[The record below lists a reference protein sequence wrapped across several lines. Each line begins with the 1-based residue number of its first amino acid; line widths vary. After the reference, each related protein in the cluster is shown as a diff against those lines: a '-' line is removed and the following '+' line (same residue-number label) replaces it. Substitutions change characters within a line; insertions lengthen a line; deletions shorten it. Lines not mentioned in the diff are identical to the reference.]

1 MTLRYRKIGG
11 IHWLWLG
18 RAIITFTWG
27 RAKPAAV
34 THERKAA

>member
-18 RAIITFTWG
+18 PWVLTLCHRRHNIAPVQH
-27 RAKPAAV
+27 KDAA
-34 THERKAA
+34 